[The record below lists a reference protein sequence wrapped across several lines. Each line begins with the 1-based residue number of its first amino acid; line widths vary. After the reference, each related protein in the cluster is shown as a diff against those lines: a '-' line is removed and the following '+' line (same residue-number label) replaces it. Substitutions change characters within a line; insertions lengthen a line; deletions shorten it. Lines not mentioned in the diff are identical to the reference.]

1 MPEQRGLDW
10 LEALGPQKIRP
21 GLSRTLALLE
31 ALGRPDRAFR
41 SLLVGGTNGKGSTA
55 ATASA
60 LLTAAGVPVGL
71 YTSPHLVSVTE
82 RVRVSD
88 VDVSEEEL
96 SSALI
101 EVAAVAGQGDE
112 APTYFEALTVA
123 AFVVF
128 RRAGTRV
135 AVVEVGIGGLLDA
148 TNVLDAEVAI
158 VTNVGADHLET
169 LGPAL
174 SDVARQKAGI
184 FRPGAAA
191 LTAAEGEPLEVLHEE
206 AGRLGTRLFDVGA
219 ARVPG
224 AAAEPLDD
232 VIALPGA
239 HQRVNAALAVGAAF
253 GLARLSPE
261 IVRAALPR
269 VRWRGRLETLLRPG
283 RRTLLLDGAHNPHG
297 IEALAAHLDR
307 TGLSGRVDLVFGGLA
322 DKDLAAML
330 APLVPRAA
338 RIVFTR
344 PPSPRAEDPA
354 RLAARFPG
362 SSAVDSPEEAVR
374 ALDGGPG
381 EPPLLVAGSLYL
393 VGEVLRLFGSQSRGS

>member
-1 MPEQRGLDW
+1 MPDVDELGGLAW

-21 GLSRTLALLE
+21 GLSRTHALLE
-31 ALGRPDRAFR
+31 ALGRPDRVFR

-55 ATASA
+55 ATAST
-60 LLTAAGVPVGL
+60 LLAAASVPVGL

-82 RVRVSD
+82 RIRISD

-96 SSALI
+96 SSALL
-101 EVAAVAGQGDE
+101 EVAAVAGQGNE

-128 RRAGTRV
+128 RRAGTKV

-206 AGRLGTRLFDVGA
+206 AKRLETRLFDVGA
-219 ARVPG
+219 A
-224 AAAEPLDD
+224 ESLDD

-239 HQRVNAALAVGAAF
+239 HQRVNAALAVGAASGF
-253 GLARLSPE
+253 ARLSPE
-261 IVRAALPR
+261 IVREALPR
-269 VRWRGRLETLLRPG
+269 VRWRGRLETLVRPG

-307 TGLSGRVDLVFGGLA
+307 AGLSGRVDLVFGGLA
-322 DKDLAAML
+322 DKDLAGML

-362 SSAVDSPEEAVR
+362 SSAVDSPAEAVR

>member
-1 MPEQRGLDW
+1 MPEQGGLAW
-10 LEALGPQKIRP
+10 LEALGPQRIRP
-21 GLSRTLALLE
+21 GLSRTRALLE
-31 ALGRPDRAFR
+31 ALGRPHRAFR
-41 SLLVGGTNGKGSTA
+41 ALLVGGTNGKGSTA

-60 LLTAAGVPVGL
+60 LLAAAGVPVGL

-82 RVRVSD
+82 RVRVAD

-96 SSALI
+96 SSALL
-101 EVAAVAGQGDE
+101 EVAAVAGRGDE
-112 APTYFEALTVA
+112 SPTYFEALTVA

-135 AVVEVGIGGLLDA
+135 AVVEVGIGGRLDA

-169 LGPAL
+169 LGPTL

-191 LTAAEGEPLEVLHEE
+191 LTAAEGEPLRVLHEE
-206 AGRLGTRLFDVGA
+206 AARLGTRLFDVG
-219 ARVPG
+219 P
-224 AAAEPLDD
+224 AEPLDD

-239 HQRVNAALAVGAAF
+239 HQRVNAALAVGAAS
-253 GLARLSPE
+253 GLARFSPE

-338 RIVFTR
+338 RVVFTR

-354 RLAARFPG
+354 RLAALFPG